1 MNKIN
6 NIHQNINMK
15 KNFLKYFIPIVILSF
30 IGIISIYTS
39 KSIVSNYYDFFK
51 RQIIFVIIG
60 IVLLFVFKNINYKYI
75 EKYSFIFYLFTI
87 FMLVYVLFFGDMIN
101 GSKSWINLFG
111 FSIQPSEFAKIALL
125 LCLDK
130 YIKTKYGFLKSLLL
144 VLIPSVLTFLQPDT
158 GTVLFYLVIY
168 LSIFISM
175 GLKKK
180 YYVSLFSLVSII
192 IIGYFYLYFF
202 QSELFIDIFGTS
214 FFYRTDRIINFMNS
228 EGFQIKNALIGIGN
242 GGVLG
247 NGDKFVIYIPE
258 AITDFMFA
266 NILTMFGFVGGV
278 LVILLFLYI
287 DKKLIDDIYSFK
299 KHKFFVIGL
308 FGLFFYQQIQHIL
321 MDIGLL
327 PITGITLPFVSYGG
341 SSLISYYI
349 LFGILFNLKK
359 YHLDT

>member
-15 KNFLKYFIPIVILSF
+15 KKFLKYFIPIILLSV

-39 KSIVSNYYDFFK
+39 KSIISNYYDFFK

-60 IVLLFVFKNINYKYI
+60 IVLLFVFKNINFRYI
-75 EKYSFIFYLFTI
+75 EKFCFLFYLFTI
-87 FMLVYVLFFGDMIN
+87 FMLVYVLFFGDVIN

-144 VLIPSVLTFLQPDT
+144 VLVPSVLTFLQPDT

-180 YYVSLFSLVSII
+180 YYIGLFSLVSII

-228 EGFQIKNALIGIGN
+228 EGFQINNALIGIGN
-242 GGVLG
+242 GGFLG

-278 LVILLFLYI
+278 LVILLFLCI
-287 DKKLIDDIYSFK
+287 DRELINDIYSFK
-299 KHKFFVIGL
+299 RHKFFLIGL

-349 LFGILFNLKK
+349 LFGVLFNLKK
-359 YHLDT
+359 YHIDT